1 MCPHLQGVEMGSWLD
16 EVPRQTMHSRPEV
29 APPFV
34 GKEEKQEQ
42 SLAGGTAGLRTWVHL
57 T

>member
-1 MCPHLQGVEMGSWLD
+1 MSSSPGVEMGSWLD
-16 EVPRQTMHSRPEV
+16 KVPRQTTHSRPEV
-29 APPFV
+29 APPFM
-34 GKEEKQEQ
+34 GKEERQEQ